1 MKLEKASRC
10 RLGNRVV
17 QKREVITVRK
27 AWEKIVDR
35 RANEVIIIQ
44 SILVRAKRAAYNTM
58 V

>member
-35 RANEVIIIQ
+35 RANEVMIIQ
-44 SILVRAKRAAYNTM
+44 STLVRAKRATYNTM